1 MNMSWV
7 AHPHAHKSIS
17 SGGKKG
23 KKKKPGYKGRKQKQ
37 QQKTETKVYN
47 LIQFEI
53 QNLLKELIQEKIIGF
68 VPLQHRFRIN
78 SNI

>member
-1 MNMSWV
+1 MLTKAYLV
-7 AHPHAHKSIS
+7 
-17 SGGKKG
+17 GDKKG

-47 LIQFEI
+47 LTQFEI
-53 QNLLKELIQEKIIGF
+53 QNLLKELTQEKIIGF
-68 VPLQHRFRIN
+68 VPLQQRFRIN